1 MYKQALKNR
10 YRIYIPNHVL
20 SELRITSGLYVELL
34 ADGATIYQATGYWHG
49 ESEDVSVHEIF
60 GESGSLV
67 GVKLEHLAQELL
79 WLGEEAVLIDMNGI
93 AMLYSE
99 AKQWP
104 PAKDNDPE
112 YVDIRG
118 VIV

>member
-1 MYKQALKNR
+1 MYKKVLKNR

-20 SELRITSGLYVELL
+20 RELRMTSSLYEKLM
-34 ADGATIYQATGYWHG
+34 AEGATIYQAFGYWHG

-104 PAKDNDPE
+104 PAENNDPE

-118 VIV
+118 VRI